1 MRTSGS
7 GALLWVGHY
16 KCHGLPHQWCRIR
29 EQRQANPLSCCAP
42 CIYVCSVSVCV
53 CEASGRRE
61 GDGFRLQAALKS
73 VYSLRWALRG
83 QPYSSPSLPLHYS
96 RSWHTLFS
104 ASSLGP
110 QGPIE
115 PLTNTLTYLTDP
127 FSVTLSVCLSFISEI
142 LPQLFFLIYLFP
154 PRYLYFYLD
163 IFIRLMFVFRFHI
176 SWIAHCLL
184 ILPAIFLIINP
195 SESVPF

>member
-1 MRTSGS
+1 MITSGS
-7 GALLWVGHY
+7 WALLWVGHY
-16 KCHGLPHQWCRIR
+16 KCPGLPHQWCRIR
-29 EQRQANPLSCCAP
+29 EQRQANPLSCCAL
-42 CIYVCSVSVCV
+42 CIYVCVQSVCV

-110 QGPIE
+110 RGPIE

-127 FSVTLSVCLSFISEI
+127 LSVTLSVCLSFISEI
-142 LPQLFFLIYLFP
+142 LPQQFFL
-154 PRYLYFYLD
+154 YLYFPLP
-163 IFIRLMFVFRFHI
+163 IFTFLFRFFYTLYD
-176 SWIAHCLL
+176 CLL
-184 ILPAIFLIINP
+184 FSHFLNCPLPPITTSYI
-195 SESVPF
+195 SHY